1 MWILPLGVQREKV
14 VGQRRLATVP
24 WHYVYNARNLKM
36 GGRWLPRT
44 QHGDNM
50 SLLRDESGRLHVE
63 SPLMGESLMDKGLL
77 ASTEST
83 NVYRLMPDLTI
94 VKLGGQSIIDRG
106 RTALLPVLDELV
118 QARKAN
124 KILIATGG
132 GTRAR
137 HAYSIATDLGMPT
150 GVLARLGSS
159 ISEQNA
165 LMVAIL
171 LSQHGGIKIG
181 HDDLPKLA
189 NYILLG
195 GLPVTHAM
203 PPYGLFEVPP
213 ALGRIPP
220 HRTDA
225 GAFLLAEVMGA
236 RRCIFVK
243 DEKGLYTADP
253 KKDRSA
259 KFIPEIEVEELIA
272 LDLNDL
278 VVERSMLEGLRTA
291 RSMHE
296 VFIVNGLESGN
307 ITRAMAGEN
316 VGTRLYKRA

>member
-1 MWILPLGVQREKV
+1 MQRIQIQEV
-14 VGQRRLATVP
+14 AGSL
-24 WHYVYNARNLKM
+24 
-36 GGRWLPRT
+36 RT
-44 QHGDNM
+44 QLSDTM
-50 SLLRDESGRLHVE
+50 SLIRDKSGRLHID

-77 ASTEST
+77 AKTDSE
-83 NVYRLMPDLTI
+83 NVYRLMPDLTVI
-94 VKLGGQSIIDRG
+94 KIGGQSIIDRG
-106 RTALLPVLDELV
+106 RSALLPLLDELV
-118 QARKAN
+118 ELRKSH

-137 HAYSIATDLGMPT
+137 HVYSIATDLGMPT

-203 PPYGLFEVPP
+203 PPYGLFEIPP
-213 ALGRIPP
+213 PLGRIPP

-236 RRCIFVK
+236 RRCILVK
-243 DEKGLYTADP
+243 DERGLYTADP
-253 KKDRSA
+253 KKDPSA
-259 KFIPEIEVEELIA
+259 TFIPEIRVEDLLA

-278 VVERSMLEGLRTA
+278 AVERSMIEGLKSA
-291 RSMHE
+291 RSLRE
-296 VFIVNGLESGN
+296 VFIVNGLVSGN
-307 ITRAMAGEN
+307 ITRVMAGEN
-316 VGTRLYKRA
+316 MGTRIYRSA